1 MAGYQ
6 MELDGK
12 LKYGCLIWDDP
23 CIHTTGWKAVGEGAA
38 GRVNIQGTA
47 DLSSDTVY
55 LTNMQY
61 QMSKESGLSG
71 NYRFKMDNYLREGI
85 IQLAERH
92 GIDEPRSVTELGSK
106 IFSRCMAASRKLLS
120 IADDEEFLPE
130 YSLKQGYRD
139 IIGFGRDEVFTT
151 GMAKII
157 NEATSYYTNCERDA
171 WRSKENLIGVFRVPQ
186 RSHAYNVLN
195 AALPY
200 GDFVEVPQNELPGPK
215 ADRDVV
221 QHWLATYGMNDGM
234 PGLFKI
240 TCKSFEPR
248 FNRLISFGSGA
259 GGTDAYKRQWISTP
273 EVVFLSAFAEI
284 VIHEAYISKSVFR
297 LSPAL
302 KLLERLPPQ
311 TDVSLSMGLCFEN
324 LWTGMC
330 QKSSYR
336 SSPPSP
342 DKVFANPFLPFLRA
356 QDRIELFK
364 KALVFSE
371 AGYEVAGYSTGAL
384 RINMRN
390 QSPAEIY
397 NFCRQQRVIP
407 PFLGLEAK
415 DLPKPEGK
423 DPLVFLQYWYATN
436 DMKKIMDWDKAV
448 VDKFIQL

>member
-1 MAGYQ
+1 MRD
-6 MELDGK
+6 LDGK

-23 CIHTTGWKAVGEGAA
+23 CIHTTGWKAVGENSA

-61 QMSKESGLSG
+61 QMSRQSGLSG
-71 NYRFKMDNYLREGI
+71 NYRFKMDNYLREGVVP
-85 IQLAERH
+85 LAERH
-92 GIDEPRSVTELGSK
+92 GISEPRSITEFGSK
-106 IFSRCMAASRKLLS
+106 IFARCLAASRKLLD
-120 IADDEEFLPE
+120 INEEEEFLPE

-139 IIGFGRDEVFTT
+139 IVGFGRDEVFST

-157 NEATSYYTNCERDA
+157 NEATSYFTNCERDA
-171 WRSKENLIGVFRVPQ
+171 WRSGENQIGVFRVPQ
-186 RSHAYNVLN
+186 RQHAYNVLN
-195 AALPY
+195 TALPY
-200 GDFVEVPQNELPGPK
+200 GDFVEVPQHELPGAK
-215 ADRDVV
+215 ADRSII

-234 PGLFKI
+234 PGLFKV

-259 GGTDAYKRQWISTP
+259 GGIGMDAYKRQWISTP

-302 KLLERLPPQ
+302 KLLERLPEQ
-311 TDVSLSMGLCFEN
+311 TDLSLTMGICFEN

-342 DKVFANPFLPFLRA
+342 DKVFANPFLPFIRA
-356 QDRIELFK
+356 QDRIALFK
-364 KALVFSE
+364 KALSFSE

-390 QSPAEIY
+390 QDPREIFS
-397 NFCRQQRVIP
+397 FCLQEKIVP
-407 PFLGLEAK
+407 PFLGIEAK
-415 DLPKPEGK
+415 DIPKSEGK
-423 DPLVFLQYWYATN
+423 GSLAFLQTWYASN
-436 DMKKIMDWDKAV
+436 DIKSILEWDRAV
-448 VDKFIQL
+448 VERFIKL